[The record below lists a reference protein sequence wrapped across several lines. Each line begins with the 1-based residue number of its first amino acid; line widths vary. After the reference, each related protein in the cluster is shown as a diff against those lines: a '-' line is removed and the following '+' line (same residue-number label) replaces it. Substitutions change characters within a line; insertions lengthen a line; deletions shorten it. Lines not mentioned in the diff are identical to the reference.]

1 MAVLIKGI
9 GTIQYKVC
17 TMPRKIRNV
26 CNPDKPDNEW
36 LENKWEILRTLPQL
50 ANYAKQDIFRA
61 STSPTGILLK

>member
-1 MAVLIKGI
+1 
-9 GTIQYKVC
+9 
-17 TMPRKIRNV
+17 MPRKIRNV

-36 LENKWEILRTLPQL
+36 LENKWDILRTLPQL